1 MEYQFERPEHSS
13 HGTRRPETRGALVR
27 SRDGASGFERESRAS
42 EGAPCGVAN
51 FRAGISVKEHKFGR
65 PCSVVRRLHDARRT
79 RDCS

>member
-1 MEYQFERPEHSS
+1 MQYQFERPERRCG
-13 HGTRRPETRGALVR
+13 GTKTDRTFVR

-51 FRAGISVKEHKFGR
+51 FREVISVKEHKFGR
-65 PCSVVRRLHDARRT
+65 PCSVVRRLHDARRK